1 MKAEKFT
8 IRKGGSLSR
17 IFVFLTA
24 LLRDKDLDITVAEH
38 RGRRS
43 DQQNRLLWS
52 LYGDILERGGETMG
66 GWTKD
71 DLHELFLGLHF
82 GWEVIEGFGQR
93 RKKPM
98 RRSSKLNTVEF
109 TDFIE
114 FILRYMAE
122 QGVYMEMPGEIAA

>member
-1 MKAEKFT
+1 MKPETFT
-8 IRKGGSLSR
+8 IRQGGDLSR
-17 IFVFLTA
+17 LVAYASA
-24 LLRDKDLDITVAEH
+24 LIRDKSIKVTVAEN
-38 RGRRS
+38 RNTRS

-52 LYGDILERGGETMG
+52 LYGDILERGGEAMG

-109 TDFIE
+109 TDFVE

-122 QGVYMEMPGEIAA
+122 QGVYLETPGEVAA